1 MAKLGIV
8 RRIKTGM
15 GANTM
20 KQLFFCWKN
29 SFVSLLTLVIL
40 GVGLPVF
47 ADALTVTIDPLET
60 NTATPT
66 LAGTVSPGAAAVN
79 IRIGQENH
87 NAAISGTS
95 WSLVWPTALEPGT
108 YDVKSTATDGTN
120 FSYDNTSN
128 ELVIK

>member
-1 MAKLGIV
+1 MMHI
-8 RRIKTGM
+8 
-15 GANTM
+15 
-20 KQLFFCWKN
+20 FFGWK
-29 SFVSLLTLVIL
+29 SRFVSLLTIVIF

-60 NTATPT
+60 NTATPK
-66 LAGTVSPGAAAVN
+66 LAGMVSSGAAAVN

-120 FSYDNTSN
+120 FSYDNTGN

>member
-1 MAKLGIV
+1 M
-8 RRIKTGM
+8 R
-15 GANTM
+15 
-20 KQLFFCWKN
+20 QLFFVWRN
-29 SFVSLLTLVIL
+29 SIVSLITLVIL

-47 ADALTVTIDPLET
+47 ADILTVTIDFLET

-66 LAGTVSPGAAAVN
+66 LAGTVSSGVVAVN

-95 WSLVWPTALEPGT
+95 WSLVWPKALEPGT

-120 FSYDNTSN
+120 FSYDNTGN